1 MASLKSHFSEVHN
14 TTLWSLN
21 SVSRLTREKD
31 ILKKEKET
39 SLKGYSSCKF
49 AWTVHFPRASWLI
62 MKNPYYNSTLAALK
76 RGHGPI
82 FDRISEIYVS
92 ESSVPLYS
100 VLKEGRKIG
109 NMFYREDINEENY
122 LFMPKGGGLG
132 NSHRK
137 MQQPSSIGKDGKKN
151 WSLDVSNDYY
161 FFDLHKNGNIIEG
174 SRVWYKKRS

>member
-1 MASLKSHFSEVHN
+1 
-14 TTLWSLN
+14 
-21 SVSRLTREKD
+21 
-31 ILKKEKET
+31 
-39 SLKGYSSCKF
+39 
-49 AWTVHFPRASWLI
+49 